1 MRSTS
6 AHIDVHKMIADGN
19 TIVVKYTFTRT
30 RTGPMLTATGEKI
43 PPSNRT
49 LSGPALDTP
58 SSTTK
63 DI

>member
-1 MRSTS
+1 
-6 AHIDVHKMIADGN
+6 MIADGN